1 MPTIAQIQIR
11 RGTAAEWTAA
21 NTTLAAGEFGYETD
35 SKRLK
40 VGDGAAAWADL
51 AYISPGPNSVV
62 ASSNIASLT
71 SPQQTS
77 IVVGTLVTT
86 SDGRR
91 WIYSGSGSK
100 TSEASYVE
108 LADVTPDWSVVAN
121 KPSTFAPSA
130 HASSHQTGQADA
142 IAPVII
148 SPATLS
154 TSQNDYTPGACDII
168 RLSSSTAIDITG
180 LIPATSDGGMRLILN
195 TNAAGGANITLR
207 HESTSS
213 TAANRF
219 RNTTGGDYVLPPDG
233 GSAVLT
239 YSNAISRW
247 RIL

>member
-1 MPTIAQIQIR
+1 MPTYQIQVR

-40 VGDGAAAWADL
+40 VGDGSAAWADL

-71 SPQQTS
+71 APQQTS

-91 WIYSGSGSK
+91 WIYSGTGSK

-108 LADVTPDWSVVAN
+108 LADVTPDWSTIAN
-121 KPSTFAPSA
+121 RPSTFAPSS

-142 IAPVII
+142 IAPVVVT
-148 SPATLS
+148 PAALS
-154 TSQNDYTPGACDII
+154 ASQNDYAPGACDII
-168 RLSSSTAIDITG
+168 RLSSSVAIDITG
-180 LIPATSDGGMRLILN
+180 LLPATNDGGMRLVIN
-195 TNAAGGANITLR
+195 TNASGGANITLK
-207 HESTSS
+207 HESASS
-213 TAANRF
+213 AAANRF
-219 RNTTGGDYVLPPDG
+219 RNSLGGDFILAPDG

-239 YSNAISRW
+239 YSTAISRW